1 MLQERTRAPCA
12 LTTGVLT
19 KLDIMDRG
27 TDAAPVLR
35 NEVIPLRLGY
45 VGVVNRSQADIA
57 GKRSM
62 RDARAAEAKFFE
74 EHPEYLEVCWRH
86 FKELARPSWQA
97 WWSILIMTWE
107 RDGGHALKCFA
118 FLMDQ
123 WTSHGTID

>member
-74 EHPEYLEVCWRH
+74 EHPEYLEVRGRR
-86 FKELARPSWQA
+86 FNRQLADPSWQA
-97 WWSILIMTWE
+97 WCSILVMAWE
-107 RDGGHALKCFA
+107 HARERAYIYALH
-118 FLMDQ
+118 
-123 WTSHGTID
+123 S

>member
-1 MLQERTRAPCA
+1 MVFTGIVHAARAHQSAPCA
-12 LTTGVLT
+12 LTAGVLT

-45 VGVVNRSQADIA
+45 VGCVNRSQADIA

-74 EHPEYLEVCWRH
+74 EHPEYLEVRG
-86 FKELARPSWQA
+86 RQS
-97 WWSILIMTWE
+97 
-107 RDGGHALKCFA
+107 
-118 FLMDQ
+118 
-123 WTSHGTID
+123 